1 MNEDA
6 ETKKAPPK
14 SNAGEIPRPARDWLL
29 ILLTGSAGSIDA
41 AVFLKSHVFTANMSG
56 NTVLLGLGLA
66 RVQSM
71 SVANTLFALCGFC
84 FGAGIGTLIVQPLV
98 TKRGWS
104 HKVNQA
110 LSLAAFLLLA
120 SGFAASLPGR
130 YAIPATIAAVAAAMG
145 IQSASAQHLAVPGVS
160 TNVITATLTTAVM
173 RMANVLLFSH
183 PGATKVDGP
192 KLHFACWASY
202 LLGAV
207 VGGGTSQ
214 IGWWIPF
221 GLSVVLLLAIVILS
235 ERDLRDRESP
245 GSKNS
250 SIVLV
255 LDRWAPTGEFQCEN
269 DDEGAIASKSRYPF
283 RSLIILP
290 RISPLVRAKLA
301 FVS

>member
-6 ETKKAPPK
+6 KTKKVLPK
-14 SNAGEIPRPARDWLL
+14 SNTGEIPRPARDWLL

-66 RVQSM
+66 RVQSI
-71 SVANTLFALCGFC
+71 SVGNTLFALCGFC
-84 FGAGIGTLIVQPLV
+84 LGAVIATLIVQPLV

-120 SGFAASLPGR
+120 GGFAASLPGR
-130 YAIPATIAAVAAAMG
+130 YAVPATIAAVAAAMG

-160 TNVITATLTTAVM
+160 TNVITSTLTTAVM
-173 RMANVLLFSH
+173 RMVNVLPFSH

-214 IGWWIPF
+214 MGWWI
-221 GLSVVLLLAIVILS
+221 VALLLAIVILS
-235 ERDLRDRESP
+235 ERDLREWDSH
-245 GSKNS
+245 GSKN
-250 SIVLV
+250 
-255 LDRWAPTGEFQCEN
+255 F
-269 DDEGAIASKSRYPF
+269 
-283 RSLIILP
+283 
-290 RISPLVRAKLA
+290 
-301 FVS
+301 